1 MNKFLIYRFLIGMKK
16 KNLFNVKY
24 DRVYLMLN
32 ALKMKSFDY
41 KSIALPTE
49 LQGHISFF
57 NMKINIIKLFLMF
70 VNMMKYYCSTI

>member
-1 MNKFLIYRFLIGMKK
+1 MKK

-24 DRVYLMLN
+24 VRVYLMLN

-49 LQGHISFF
+49 LQGHIMFLIGIKRLSSFF
-57 NMKINIIKLFLMF
+57 FKF
-70 VNMMKYYCSTI
+70 VNMMKNNSSTV